1 MLELLRKKK
10 SLRILIVAGAAI
22 AALAGAV
29 YLYFH
34 NPHSYPLPCVFYSL
48 TGFYCPGCG
57 AGRASY
63 SLLHGRFLD
72 AFCYNPVMTVLL
84 PLLALYVAARA
95 IDRAI
100 TGGDHIDQKI
110 SVKFVAG
117 ILIFVLLFGIVR
129 NIPVYP
135 FNLLVPGG
143 LFELLNLRL
152 TGRPENK
159 RRKKLLCKPDKAEE
173 RKINEK

>member
-57 AGRASY
+57 AGRAGY

-95 IDRAI
+95 IDWAI

-135 FNLLVPGG
+135 FNLFVPGG
-143 LFELLNLRL
+143 LFELF
-152 TGRPENK
+152 
-159 RRKKLLCKPDKAEE
+159 
-173 RKINEK
+173 

>member
-34 NPHSYPLPCVFYSL
+34 NPHSYPPCVFYSL

-95 IDRAI
+95 IDWAI

-143 LFELLNLRL
+143 LFELF
-152 TGRPENK
+152 
-159 RRKKLLCKPDKAEE
+159 
-173 RKINEK
+173 

>member
-95 IDRAI
+95 IDWAI

-117 ILIFVLLFGIVR
+117 ILIFVLLFGTSSVCAAC
-129 NIPVYP
+129 
-135 FNLLVPGG
+135 
-143 LFELLNLRL
+143 
-152 TGRPENK
+152 TGFVTVSSARTGSVADVSDCCAPQYGQNFA
-159 RRKKLLCKPDKAEE
+159 PSG
-173 RKINEK
+173 IS

>member
-72 AFCYNPVMTVLL
+72 AFCYNPVMTV
-84 PLLALYVAARA
+84 
-95 IDRAI
+95 IDWAI

-143 LFELLNLRL
+143 LFELF
-152 TGRPENK
+152 
-159 RRKKLLCKPDKAEE
+159 
-173 RKINEK
+173 

>member
-22 AALAGAV
+22 AALAGA
-29 YLYFH
+29 
-34 NPHSYPLPCVFYSL
+34 
-48 TGFYCPGCG
+48 
-57 AGRASY
+57 
-63 SLLHGRFLD
+63 
-72 AFCYNPVMTVLL
+72 FCYNPVMTVLL

-95 IDRAI
+95 IDWAI

-143 LFELLNLRL
+143 LFELF
-152 TGRPENK
+152 
-159 RRKKLLCKPDKAEE
+159 
-173 RKINEK
+173 

>member
-95 IDRAI
+95 IDWAI

-110 SVKFVAG
+110 SVICSCRAACLHCFKFAAHRKAG
-117 ILIFVLLFGIVR
+117 KQ
-129 NIPVYP
+129 
-135 FNLLVPGG
+135 
-143 LFELLNLRL
+143 EA
-152 TGRPENK
+152 
-159 RRKKLLCKPDKAEE
+159 KKA
-173 RKINEK
+173 IM

>member
-48 TGFYCPGCG
+48 TGFY
-57 AGRASY
+57 
-63 SLLHGRFLD
+63 
-72 AFCYNPVMTVLL
+72 YNPVMTVLL

-95 IDRAI
+95 IDWAI

-143 LFELLNLRL
+143 LFELF
-152 TGRPENK
+152 
-159 RRKKLLCKPDKAEE
+159 
-173 RKINEK
+173 

>member
-22 AALAGAV
+22 AALAGAGL
-29 YLYFH
+29 LYFY
-34 NPHSYPLPCVFYSL
+34 NPHILHYPLPCVFYSL

-57 AGRASY
+57 AGRAGY

-95 IDRAI
+95 IDWAI

-143 LFELLNLRL
+143 LFELF
-152 TGRPENK
+152 
-159 RRKKLLCKPDKAEE
+159 
-173 RKINEK
+173 